1 MLEQSNFAFQAFI
14 AAAAQ
19 IMQPKFAII
28 GLLNNDNRTF
38 ETRKVK
44 LTQFGDNSRFDNISQ
59 ICKAFKTCF
68 QKVLINS
75 NVIT

>member
-28 GLLNNDNRTF
+28 GLRNNDKHTF
-38 ETRKVK
+38 ETHKVK
-44 LTQFGDNSRFDNISQ
+44 LTQFGDN
-59 ICKAFKTCF
+59 
-68 QKVLINS
+68 
-75 NVIT
+75 

>member
-28 GLLNNDNRTF
+28 GLRNNDNRTF
-38 ETRKVK
+38 ETRIVK
-44 LTQFGDNSRFDNISQ
+44 LAQFSDKF
-59 ICKAFKTCF
+59 T
-68 QKVLINS
+68 L
-75 NVIT
+75 